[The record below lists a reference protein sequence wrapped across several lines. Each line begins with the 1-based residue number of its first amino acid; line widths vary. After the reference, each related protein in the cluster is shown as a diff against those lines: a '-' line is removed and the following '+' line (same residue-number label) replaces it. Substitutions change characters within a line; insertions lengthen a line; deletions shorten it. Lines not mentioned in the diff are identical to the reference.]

1 MESWDLESG
10 MKLMGSGIPKTIGI
24 QNPSYTENEWNPVSG
39 VRNPRHE
46 IHVPRLTWISLCG
59 DETSYYFVICLLNLR
74 MQVNNLGFL
83 KLFGLK
89 MEYFQNCLVWL
100 IIIFLWTC
108 LPVQNPILSCLPCV
122 TMILVSVNSKL
133 PDAHHSFS
141 KTNLYSAGRW
151 TPLLSQATQAQ
162 CVSLIINTC
171 SFMLRNLKW
180 PWIYRTTPKGAST
193 FSPRHTTVEN
203 PLGNSASSTN

>member
-1 MESWDLESG
+1 
-10 MKLMGSGIPKTIGI
+10 
-24 QNPSYTENEWNPVSG
+24 
-39 VRNPRHE
+39 
-46 IHVPRLTWISLCG
+46 
-59 DETSYYFVICLLNLR
+59 
-74 MQVNNLGFL
+74 
-83 KLFGLK
+83 
-89 MEYFQNCLVWL
+89 MEYFQNCLFWL

-193 FSPRHTTVEN
+193 FSPRHPTIEN
-203 PLGNSASSTN
+203 LSSTIFDSNLGSPRVDLTRGFESQIVDDKWRCGTQVRLSL